1 MKLSVSQLKK
11 YISNKAERAWTY
23 VLGIR
28 EYEDSSSTIA
38 WSMFHCIM
46 EGKEYDKPIPEDL
59 KEEVQEKLDA
69 LKINYQYA
77 PKLEW
82 QFREE
87 YIEFN
92 YMDQQCV
99 AICDMINKE
108 EWFIVDYKSAYTLTK
123 VWEYAPSMFS
133 KLGTYW
139 DYELQAWFYMLATWI
154 SNVKIIEV
162 CNKIFKTKKPEEHHQ
177 IIEFVWN
184 EDFMKRMSTQ
194 FNPIIE
200 QLLSD
205 YQKFKSL
212 N

>member
-38 WSMFHCIM
+38 GSMFHCLM
-46 EGKEYDKPIPEDL
+46 EWKEYDKVIPEDL
-59 KEEVQEKLDA
+59 KEEVNEKLNA
-69 LKINYQYA
+69 LKENYKYA

-92 YMDQQCV
+92 YMNQPCV

-108 EWFIVDYKSAYTLTK
+108 QWFIVDYKSAYTLSK
-123 VWEYAPSMFS
+123 VWDYTPSMFS
-133 KLGTYW
+133 KLWTYW
-139 DYELQAWFYMLATWI
+139 DYEVQAWFYMLATWI

-162 CNKIFKTKKPEEHHQ
+162 CNKVFKTKKPEEHHQ
-177 IIEFVWN
+177 VIEFNWD
-184 EDFMKRMSTQ
+184 EEFMKRMSTK

-205 YQKFKSL
+205 YLKFNWK
-212 N
+212 